1 LAAPFN
7 LFINDAFGTA
17 HRAHAST
24 EDVVKFLTKKL
35 EYLDGAIQSSEK
47 PMAAIFGGFEFSSNI
62 TILNA
67 LVDNK
72 IIIGGSI
79 LFTFLKEG
87 PQRRASLVEDDFVN
101 TAIVFAKAEATGT
114 SIRLLA

>member
-7 LFINDAFGTA
+7 LFVNDAFGTA
-17 HRAHAST
+17 HRANASA
-24 EDVVKFLTKKL
+24 EDVAKFLTKKL
-35 EYLDGAIQSSEK
+35 EYFDGSIQNSEK
-47 PMAAIFGGFEFSSNI
+47 PMAAIFGGSEFSSDI
-62 TILNA
+62 VLNA

-72 IIIGGSI
+72 IIIGGSM

-87 PQRRASLVEDDFVN
+87 PQRRTFLVEDDFVN

-114 SIRLLA
+114 SILLLA